1 MQIAL
6 IADTHLTAGR
16 ELPAACTE
24 RLRASDLILHA
35 GDFVSVEA
43 LNELE
48 ALGPSLIA
56 VHGNRDDPEV
66 MHRLPEITTTEVEG
80 IRFAVIHDAGPAT
93 GRLERMRTRFPDADV
108 VLFGHSHMPLH
119 EHADGFHIFNPGSP
133 TQRRRAPHR
142 TIGFATINGG
152 HIRLRHVPLD

>member
-6 IADTHLTAGR
+6 IADTHLTPGR
-16 ELPAACTE
+16 ELPAACTD
-24 RLRASDLILHA
+24 RLRASDVILHA
-35 GDFVSVEA
+35 GDFVAAEA
-43 LNELE
+43 LNDLA
-48 ALGPSLIA
+48 ALGPCLIA

-66 MHRLPEITTTEVEG
+66 IDRLPETTTTEVEG
-80 IRFAVIHDAGPAT
+80 IRFALIHDAGPAT

-119 EHADGFHIFNPGSP
+119 AHADGFHIFNPGSP

-142 TIGFATINGG
+142 TIGLATAKGG
-152 HIRLRHVPLD
+152 RIRLRHVPLD